1 MIQSLI
7 KGGLLGGITLFVW
20 GAVSWVVLPWQN
32 LTLNKFTNEDAVVA
46 AITANAPKPGVYF
59 LPNARLEPGMT
70 EAEKKAVY
78 EATQKRMAEGPVVFA
93 SIRLK
98 GAPSMAPFALTGI
111 VISIIGAT
119 LGTLLLLQTRQ
130 SRYLRR
136 AGFLSL
142 FGLTAGVV
150 CFLPYWNW
158 FDFSTAYTAASIVDL
173 AIGWFLAG
181 LVISKVAATRT

>member
-1 MIQSLI
+1 MLKSLI
-7 KGGLLGGITLFVW
+7 KGGFLGGITLFFW
-20 GAVSWVVLPWQN
+20 GAVSWIVLPWHN
-32 LTLNKFTNEDAVVA
+32 MTLNKFANEDAVAA
-46 AITANAPKPGVYF
+46 AITQNATTPGVYF
-59 LPNARLEPGMT
+59 LPNERPGPGAT
-70 EAEKKAVY
+70 EAEKKAAW
-78 EATQKRMAEGPVVFA
+78 EAAQKRMTEGPVVFA

-98 GAPSMAPFALTGI
+98 GAPSKAPYALTGLA
-111 VISIIGAT
+111 ISILGAV
-119 LGTLLLLQTRQ
+119 LGTLLLLQTREMT
-130 SRYLRR
+130 YLRR

-181 LVISKVAATRT
+181 LVIAKFAAPKA